1 MGTNITLK
9 LGMPQ
14 HGRCDVDT
22 LGSICRGELTFLRVP
37 TTIKRTQPILS
48 NTKLQS
54 STIPFLK
61 PVNAK
66 DSILTERV
74 SPLRFRQG
82 SAQLFRTYMDNDE
95 TLEAIDEALNI
106 LQYDDRARLSRIT
119 IESFTSPEGDPELN
133 RDLSQRRAKT
143 LRDEIVNLHP
153 EISDNQFE
161 IISGVEDWQGLRDLV
176 AQSVMPC
183 RDEILDIIDYT
194 AENSVRKLKLKR
206 LRGGVPYNSLID
218 LYCPL
223 LRDTCYVHIWFE
235 EKPDMEAMIINDAIE
250 NIEQNLLDDALELLS
265 TVEYDQRSWN
275 ALGTCYLIKG
285 EVSRARHYFVQ
296 AVDAGNGDAKSNL
309 LLIGTKETFDLDAN

>member
-1 MGTNITLK
+1 
-9 LGMPQ
+9 MPQ

-153 EISDNQFE
+153 EISNNQFE

-176 AQSVMPC
+176 AQSVMPY
-183 RDEILDIIDYT
+183 RDEILDIIDNT

-250 NIEQNLLDDALELLS
+250 NMVS
-265 TVEYDQRSWN
+265 TFASLHPPTIRS
-275 ALGTCYLIKG
+275 
-285 EVSRARHYFVQ
+285 
-296 AVDAGNGDAKSNL
+296 
-309 LLIGTKETFDLDAN
+309 

>member
-1 MGTNITLK
+1 
-9 LGMPQ
+9 
-14 HGRCDVDT
+14 
-22 LGSICRGELTFLRVP
+22 
-37 TTIKRTQPILS
+37 
-48 NTKLQS
+48 
-54 STIPFLK
+54 
-61 PVNAK
+61 
-66 DSILTERV
+66 
-74 SPLRFRQG
+74 
-82 SAQLFRTYMDNDE
+82 MDNDE

-153 EISDNQFE
+153 EISNNQFE

-183 RDEILDIIDYT
+183 RDEILDIIDNT

-275 ALGTCYLIKG
+275 ALGTCYLIKL
-285 EVSRARHYFVQ
+285 ELSRARHYNIQ
-296 AVDAGNGDAKSNL
+296 DIDEDNCDSKSNI

>member
-153 EISDNQFE
+153 EISNNQFE

-176 AQSVMPC
+176 AQSVMPY
-183 RDEILDIIDYT
+183 RDEILDIIDNT
-194 AENSVRKLKLKR
+194 DDNSVRKLKLKR
-206 LRGGVPYNSLID
+206 LRGGVPYN
-218 LYCPL
+218 
-223 LRDTCYVHIWFE
+223 
-235 EKPDMEAMIINDAIE
+235 
-250 NIEQNLLDDALELLS
+250 
-265 TVEYDQRSWN
+265 
-275 ALGTCYLIKG
+275 
-285 EVSRARHYFVQ
+285 
-296 AVDAGNGDAKSNL
+296 
-309 LLIGTKETFDLDAN
+309 